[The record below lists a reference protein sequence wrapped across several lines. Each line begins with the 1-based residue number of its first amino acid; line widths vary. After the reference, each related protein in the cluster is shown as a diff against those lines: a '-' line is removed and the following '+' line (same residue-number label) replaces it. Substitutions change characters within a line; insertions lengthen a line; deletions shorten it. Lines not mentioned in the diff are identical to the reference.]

1 MTKIPKHV
9 EALLTQRKQL
19 AMKLMTVCDK
29 LDTYC
34 EKIGVDLDDEDASL
48 KDHVSIYSEPWNAI
62 SNTREAIEKALNN
75 K

>member
-1 MTKIPKHV
+1 MTKTPKYV
-9 EALLTQRKQL
+9 EELLIQRKRL

-34 EKIGVDLDDEDASL
+34 AKIGVNLDDEDASL

-62 SNTREAIEKALNN
+62 NNTREAIEKALNN